1 MRNEFGLYLSF
12 RMFYKLFFQ
21 FVYLHPVHC
30 HFDGIVV
37 GVRRFHPCGA
47 NLHVNEQEIGCAKYV
62 YYLSFAP
69 FIVQL
74 YGYFAL
80 CLVRFCEIIA
90 FFLSAYSE
98 ILYIF
103 VLKSHHQS
111 FMERL
116 QATFDKLLRETTST
130 FHRYMYDRIDWQA
143 RVVGLLGPR
152 GVGKTTMVLQYIKE
166 NLPRKET
173 LYVVAEDLYFSTH
186 TLVDLADAF
195 ARIGGKYLFI
205 DEIHKYKGWSR
216 ELKLIYDY
224 HSELHVFFT
233 GSSVL
238 DISKGVA
245 DLSRRVLTFEMQ
257 GLSYREYLE
266 LFHQIELPI
275 YNIHQILAQE
285 VVLPRGFLPL
295 QHFTDYLKRGFYP
308 FRDDNIERYIMQMV
322 NTTLEVD
329 IAQYA
334 DLTPATIRKLKRLL
348 AFIAQAAPFK
358 PNFTQLGGQL
368 EVSRN
373 NIADLCAWLEKAGL
387 IGQLRDSTGGIQG
400 LGRVDKVYL
409 DNPTLIYVL
418 GKENTEIGTIR
429 ETFFFNQMRVA
440 HDIAS
445 SLVSDFLVTDRYTFE
460 VGGKKKKQK
469 QIQNVE
475 QGYVVKDDIETG
487 YGNIVPLWQF
497 GLTY

>member
-1 MRNEFGLYLSF
+1 
-12 RMFYKLFFQ
+12 
-21 FVYLHPVHC
+21 
-30 HFDGIVV
+30 
-37 GVRRFHPCGA
+37 
-47 NLHVNEQEIGCAKYV
+47 
-62 YYLSFAP
+62 
-69 FIVQL
+69 
-74 YGYFAL
+74 
-80 CLVRFCEIIA
+80 
-90 FFLSAYSE
+90 
-98 ILYIF
+98 
-103 VLKSHHQS
+103 
-111 FMERL
+111 MERL
-116 QATFDKLLRETTST
+116 QAAFDKLLRETTST

-173 LYVVAEDLYFSTH
+173 LYVVAEDLYFANH

-195 ARIGGKYLFI
+195 ARTGGKYLII

-233 GSSVL
+233 GSSIL
-238 DISKGVA
+238 DIYKGVS
-245 DLSRRVLTFEMQ
+245 DLSRRVLTYEMQ
-257 GLSYREYLE
+257 GLSYREYLS
-266 LFHQIELPI
+266 LFHQIELPVYSI
-275 YNIHQILAQE
+275 QQILNQE
-285 VVLPRGFLPL
+285 VELPQGFLPL
-295 QHFTDYLKRGFYP
+295 QHFSDYLQRGYYP
-308 FRDDNIERYIMQMV
+308 FRDNNFERYIMNVV

-348 AFIAQAAPFK
+348 AIIAQAAPFK
-358 PNFTQLGGQL
+358 PNFTQIGGQL

-400 LGRVDKVYL
+400 LGKVDKVYL

-418 GKENTEIGTIR
+418 GRENTEIGTIR
-429 ETFFFNQMRVA
+429 ETFFFNQMRVMT
-440 HDIAS
+440 DVIS
-445 SLVSDFLVTDRYTFE
+445 SRISDFEIDGKTFE

-469 QIQNVE
+469 QIQNAE

-487 YGNIVPLWQF
+487 YGNIIPLWQF